1 MKKET
6 GLLSVNDNFSLI
18 DVEKWNRREIF
29 FYFSRI
35 APTTYSVT
43 SNLDITNT
51 IKALKEHNLKFFPSF
66 FWLSTTIINQHPEFL
81 VAMKDGNI
89 GYYSSLTPF
98 YPAFHS
104 SDKSISML
112 WTEYSPSFF
121 EFHNAYLEDKKLYGE
136 NKGFLG
142 IEGSIPPE
150 NAYTISVLPWLSFSS
165 FSLTS
170 SSHNPYFFPS
180 IEGGKFIREDDRV
193 IFPLSFTSHHATTD
207 GYHVAEFY
215 REFREKSD
223 NFSLFLST
231 INK

>member
-1 MKKET
+1 MKKEV

-43 SNLDITNT
+43 SSLDITNM

-66 FWLSTTIINQHPEFL
+66 LYLSTTIINQHSEFR
-81 VAMKDGNI
+81 VAIKDGNI

-98 YPAFHS
+98 YPTFHS
-104 SDKSISML
+104 SGKTISIL
-112 WTEYSPSFF
+112 WTEYTPSLF
-121 EFHNAYLEDKKLYGE
+121 EFHNAYLEDNKLYGE

-142 IEGSIPPE
+142 IEGSIPTE

-180 IEGGKFIREDDRV
+180 IEGGKFIR
-193 IFPLSFTSHHATTD
+193 
-207 GYHVAEFY
+207 
-215 REFREKSD
+215 
-223 NFSLFLST
+223 
-231 INK
+231 